1 MLAAIASDWWWPK
14 AKRARETG
22 QENGQTG
29 NQKCTVSPSFLPSS
43 SPCFVRKP
51 TYALYQGF
59 TLITC
64 NSMVRGET
72 RDNAPEQAVVP
83 AEQAGTQLVR
93 DVVGAGGASVVGAGD
108 APPVS
113 KVKGFSASSLQ
124 RIIFLY

>member
-51 TYALYQGF
+51 TYALYQSV
-59 TLITC
+59 T
-64 NSMVRGET
+64 SWV
-72 RDNAPEQAVVP
+72 
-83 AEQAGTQLVR
+83 LVMQ
-93 DVVGAGGASVVGAGD
+93 
-108 APPVS
+108 PPVS
-113 KVKGFSASSLQ
+113 KMKGFSETPPRRQEPAGLSHAFPAHLPKSSDHQ
-124 RIIFLY
+124 N